1 MNWGIGPGIDRGMGS
16 MGWIVVGPISK
27 IAGAGAS
34 AGSKVMIGMIAGAS
48 AGSTAGITLI
58 MAGGAMVGMIGIRW

>member
-1 MNWGIGPGIDRGMGS
+1 MGSDRGTFS

-27 IAGAGAS
+27 IAGAGAC
-34 AGSKVMIGMIAGAS
+34 AGSRVMIGMIAGAS

-58 MAGGAMVGMIGIRW
+58 MAGAAMGGTIGMRW